1 MFSRSVS
8 RFVVRRLFA
17 VLLLLTPAV
26 VLRADAAAQ
35 TQRPDVRLPQSP
47 QDHAELAGLYQKL
60 AAQQR
65 GRAES
70 FRKSL
75 AAQIQ
80 RIAVAPNKTGV
91 ESPWVAK
98 LKREAHPEISEA
110 ETAAA
115 EAERSAEYHRMRAK
129 ELAGL
134 EFATLASASAGG
146 RR

>member
-1 MFSRSVS
+1 M
-8 RFVVRRLFA
+8 
-17 VLLLLTPAV
+17 LTPVA
-26 VLRADAAAQ
+26 VLRADEAAQ
-35 TQRPDVRLPQSP
+35 TRGPDVRVPQSP
-47 QDHAELAGLYQKL
+47 QDHAELAGLYQRL

-65 GRAES
+65 EHADS
-70 FRKSL
+70 LRKSL

-98 LKREAHPEISEA
+98 VKREAHPEISEA

-115 EAERSAEYHRMRAK
+115 EAERSTEYHRMRAK

-134 EFATLASASAGG
+134 EFATLASVSAGG